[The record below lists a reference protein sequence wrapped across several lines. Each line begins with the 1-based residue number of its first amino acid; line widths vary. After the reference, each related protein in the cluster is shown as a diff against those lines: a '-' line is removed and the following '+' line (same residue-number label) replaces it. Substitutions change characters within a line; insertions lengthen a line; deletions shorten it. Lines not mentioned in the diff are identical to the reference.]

1 MILMLLMILLS
12 IYMGR
17 TFWKWKTAPPDAC
30 ARGWRGHLGL
40 VAFVLACAS
49 IALFLYTGIRARIH
63 GGFPYYAPAL
73 LALLN
78 TGFLLGISGLALG
91 LPSKGSLRWPT
102 VISSFI
108 MAALWVIVAT
118 SE

>member
-1 MILMLLMILLS
+1 MIPLS
-12 IYMGR
+12 IYMGL
-17 TFWKWKTAPPDAC
+17 TFWKWKTTSLDASV
-30 ARGWRGHLGL
+30 RGWRDYLGL

-49 IALFLYTGIRARIH
+49 IALFLYTGVRARIH
-63 GGFPYYAPAL
+63 GGFAYYAPAL

-78 TGFLLGISGLALG
+78 TGFLLGVSGLALG

-102 VISSFI
+102 VISSLI